1 MKTTKSGNGN
11 NKAPEQMDCGSLI
24 SVNILTEIRRSIFD
38 KPVLCPKIVK
48 SRQSHSSGFACR
60 SELVKRCWGEGEG
73 EIQYKKNAGDRRKFW
88 KNPQE
93 YQDLVSAR
101 DLVFSPILTLTVH

>member
-1 MKTTKSGNGN
+1 MKKTKSGNGN

-101 DLVFSPILTLTVH
+101 DLKFFHRF